1 MDNVY
6 TYDEV
11 IKYSTEY
18 FNGDDLAAKV
28 FADKYALQN
37 NEGMYVEK
45 TPDDM
50 HIRLAKE
57 FYRIEKIKYG
67 DDAYSENFIYEL
79 FKNFKYIVPQ
89 GSPMF
94 GIGNDYQTVSLSNCF
109 VVESPVD
116 SYAGIMKSDEQLAQ
130 ISKRRG
136 GVGLD
141 ISNIRPNGS
150 VVNNA
155 AKTSTG
161 ITSFMERFSNTI
173 REVGQNGRRG
183 ALMITLSVQHPDVY
197 DFIKIKNDNTKV
209 TGANI
214 SVKLTEEFM
223 EAVKNNDKFRLRFPI
238 NAKEGEA
245 EIEKYVDAKD
255 LFDKIVHNAWL
266 RAEPGVLYF
275 DKMQKYNAIDCYADE
290 GFETIS
296 TNPCITGETLV
307 LTADGRGSVKMIDLV
322 NENKDVPVYSLNTQT
337 NQIEI
342 QIMRNPRLTGYNKK
356 ILKVNFD
363 DGNFVRVTENHKIL
377 LNDGNFVEAKD
388 LKYGDSVKILTRE
401 YFPIQSYF
409 DKDAK
414 TKDYVWLRNNTN
426 ITTLSEHRMIYEF
439 HNGKIPRHHVIHHI
453 DYDCEN
459 NNISNLQCMSKKDHD
474 ALHAKDM
481 IGDKNPMRRAK
492 TEWSQEKWQTYSK
505 NMSNAVKGK
514 LNGRYNSHITNE
526 KLYDFLKLETEKKGT
541 RLSTEEAIALITKK
555 FRIKTISKFRLKE
568 YGVNTM
574 KQLLEKITNELGMVV
589 PNVDLRLLTTI
600 NNMTK
605 QGYQPVLRENRVFV
619 NKTCEKCNK
628 EFYVEHNQREQSY
641 CSMQCVSDY
650 IASSD
655 DIQKNRLK
663 MLRMYHSENFVE
675 LKKKQL
681 DVYTKLKLELDRIPY
696 LKEWMNRCK
705 ELGISSRLNGSHNSF
720 KNYEELK
727 KEAEYYNH
735 RVVSVEEDGYE
746 NVYNGTV
753 DKNHNFYIGGFET
766 VLNEKRKSIFINNLN
781 CGEIGLSKQDSCRLM
796 CLNLYS
802 YVQNP
807 FTKDATLD
815 YKLLSDHAYTLQRL
829 MDDMV
834 DLEIEK
840 VQQIIN
846 KISDVDKED
855 MLIKN
860 RELELW
866 SNVKEVAIK
875 GRRTGLGVT
884 AEGDMLAALNVG
896 YASEKGI
903 DIANE
908 VHKTITLSS
917 YRSSNDMAKRLG
929 TFPVWK
935 WEKEKESEFL
945 LFLKLHDE
953 ELYNNIKKYGR
964 RNIANLTIAPTGSVS
979 ILTQTTSGIEP
990 LFTDK
995 PYRRRK
1001 KVNPTD
1007 KNVRVDFVDQS
1018 GDSWQEFEV
1027 YHPKLKIWMEITGE
1041 TDITKSPY
1049 YGYTANEISWVN
1061 SVKMQ
1066 GNIQRWIDHSIS
1078 RTVNLPEDVTV
1089 EEVNKIYISAYEYGC
1104 KGMTVYR
1111 DNCRTG
1117 VLITNDKKEEKKV
1130 LKTDAIKRPK
1140 ELDGYAHIVK
1150 ADNIEY
1156 YVVIGFIDD
1165 KNVYEIFTGINQNEY
1180 YSDEQHMQVVE
1191 KFIPKNNISGKIL
1204 KENRGEYYF
1213 IYNDK
1218 KYKLTN
1224 LHSDANADALC
1235 RVISTAL
1242 RHGADISFVVHQLE
1256 KTKTGDLYSFS
1267 KILARILKKYI
1278 PDGVKV
1284 TGEKCPQCEST
1295 SMFRQEGCIS
1305 CKNCGYSK
1313 C

>member
-377 LNDGNFVEAKD
+377 LNDGNFVEAKN
-388 LKYGDSVKILTRE
+388 LKYGDSVKILTIFDGSIKDI
-401 YFPIQSYF
+401 FP
-409 DKDAK
+409 KANK
-414 TKDYVWLRNNTN
+414 
-426 ITTLSEHRMIYEF
+426 E
-439 HNGKIPRHHVIHHI
+439 
-453 DYDCEN
+453 
-459 NNISNLQCMSKKDHD
+459 
-474 ALHAKDM
+474 
-481 IGDKNPMRRAK
+481 
-492 TEWSQEKWQTYSK
+492 
-505 NMSNAVKGK
+505 K

-574 KQLLEKITNELGMVV
+574 KQLLEKITNELGIVV

-605 QGYQPVLRENRVFV
+605 QGYQPVLRENGVFV
-619 NKTCEKCNK
+619 NKTCEQCNK

-681 DVYTKLKLELDRIPY
+681 DAYTKLKLELDRIPY
-696 LKEWMNRCK
+696 LKEWMSRCK

-735 RVVSVEEDGYE
+735 RVVSVVEDGYE

-766 VLNEKRKSIFINNLN
+766 ILNEKRKSIFINNLQ

-815 YKLLSDHAYTLQRL
+815 YKLLSEHAYTLQRL

-840 VQQIIN
+840 VEQIIN

-866 SNVKEVAIK
+866 SNVKDVAIK

-945 LFLKLHDE
+945 LFLKSHDE

-1007 KNVRVDFVDQS
+1007 KNVRVDFVDQN